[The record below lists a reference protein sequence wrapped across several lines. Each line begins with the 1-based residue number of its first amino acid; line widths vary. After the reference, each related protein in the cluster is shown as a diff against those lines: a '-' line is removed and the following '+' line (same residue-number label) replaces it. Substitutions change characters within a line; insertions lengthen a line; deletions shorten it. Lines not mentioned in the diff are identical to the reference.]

1 VLVLALVLPGP
12 SSEPL
17 ARADPVACNGS
28 AARCDRRLDEV
39 VFPATHNSYAAADEP
54 GWFFANQRFGIERQL
69 EDGIRA
75 FLIDIHYGAPDTENG
90 RVRTDF
96 QAEGASRNKV
106 AAALGPEA
114 LRTADRLVGRAGVGR
129 PEGEQRA
136 YLCHT
141 LCELGAE
148 PLGEQLALYRAF
160 LDANPR
166 EVLILFVEP
175 YVPVEEIERSLSD
188 ADLLDEAAELRVA
201 QPLPT
206 LGELIRA
213 RTRLV
218 VLAEQDGGA
227 RPWYLPGFELVQDTP
242 LGATRPGQF
251 SCRRFRGGSPMLL
264 LNHWIDTFPPSV
276 SRNDRIG
283 ADFLGRRAQRC
294 GDVRQLVPNLLAV
307 DFYERSDVVEVA
319 RGLNATRP

>member
-1 VLVLALVLPGP
+1 VLPGP
-12 SSEPL
+12 SPEPL
-17 ARADPVACNGS
+17 ASAEPSACNGS
-28 AARCDRRLDEV
+28 PALCDRRLDDV

-54 GWFFANQRFGIERQL
+54 SWFFANQRFGIERQL
-69 EDGIRA
+69 RDGIRA
-75 FLIDIHYGAPDTENG
+75 FLIDIHLGAPDPESG
-90 RVRTDF
+90 RIRTDLR
-96 QAEGASRNKV
+96 AEGGSRNKV
-106 AAALGPEA
+106 VRELSPAA
-114 LRTADRLVGRAGVGR
+114 LRTADRLVGQAGVGR
-129 PEGEQRA
+129 PEGERRP

-148 PLGEQLALYRAF
+148 PLDEQFALYRAF

-175 YVPVEEIERSLSD
+175 YVPVEEIERALTD
-188 ADLLDEAAELRVA
+188 ADLLDEAAEIAVGD
-201 QPLPT
+201 PLPT

-242 LGATRPGQF
+242 LGARSPGQF
-251 SCRRFRGGSPMLL
+251 SCRRFRGEPGSPMLL

-283 ADFLGRRAQRC
+283 ADFLERRAQRC
-294 GDVRQLVPNLLAV
+294 GRERGLTPNLLAV

-319 RGLNATRP
+319 RQLNAGRP

>member
-1 VLVLALVLPGP
+1 
-12 SSEPL
+12 
-17 ARADPVACNGS
+17 
-28 AARCDRRLDEV
+28 
-39 VFPATHNSYAAADEP
+39 
-54 GWFFANQRFGIERQL
+54 
-69 EDGIRA
+69 
-75 FLIDIHYGAPDTENG
+75 
-90 RVRTDF
+90 
-96 QAEGASRNKV
+96 
-106 AAALGPEA
+106 
-114 LRTADRLVGRAGVGR
+114 VGR
-129 PEGEQRA
+129 PEGERRA

-160 LDANPR
+160 LDTHPR

-175 YVPVEEIERSLSD
+175 YVPVEEIERALSD
-188 ADLLDEAAELRVA
+188 AGLLDEAAELRVGG
-201 QPLPT
+201 QLPT

-242 LGATRPGQF
+242 LGATAPGEF
-251 SCRRFRGGSPMLL
+251 ECRRFRGEPVSPMLL

-276 SRNDRIG
+276 SRNGRIG
-283 ADFLGRRAQRC
+283 ADFLGRRAQEC
-294 GDVRQLVPNLLAV
+294 GQVRRLVPNMLAV

-319 RGLNATRP
+319 RRFNAASP